1 MDFTRKLSF
10 LVFLL
15 CVLISLKNQ
24 NAETNRN
31 GSFQNPEY
39 SSSDSPSLLRAPSAQ
54 RKLQENDTHDDAL
67 HEWLRYDYYNESC
80 PLAEQIIR
88 STVQELYELRP
99 NVAPALLRLVFHDC
113 FVEGCDASILLDP
126 ADEIESE
133 KGAPPNES
141 LKGFDL
147 IDIIK
152 SELEETCP
160 GVVSCADIIA
170 LAARESVLL
179 AGGPFYPLYT
189 GRKDSTVSFL
199 EVATYELPSPQDD
212 LSKTIESF
220 ASRGF
225 DERETVSLL
234 AAHSTGTIHCKF
246 FFNRLYNF
254 SGTDGPDPSIDTEF
268 LGLLR
273 SKCNSSHPSSAPSAS
288 PSLSPSSSSSTE
300 NSLTA
305 VFKDPGMKM
314 DYEGPGT
321 GFGTLYYRSL
331 LQGKG
336 LLFVDQQLTAGEE
349 TETWVRAYA
358 SDVSLFQRD
367 FGLTM
372 IKLSNLQVLT
382 APMGQV
388 RLNCRKVN

>member
-24 NAETNRN
+24 NAEINKKY
-31 GSFQNPEY
+31 SFQIAADFDTRVNN
-39 SSSDSPSLLRAPSAQ
+39 LHQ
-54 RKLQENDTHDDAL
+54 R
-67 HEWLRYDYYNESC
+67 LRYDYYNESC

-88 STVQELYELRP
+88 STVRELYDSRP
-99 NVAPALLRLVFHDC
+99 DVAPALLRLVFHDC
-113 FVEGCDASILLDP
+113 FVEGCDASILLDS
-126 ADEIESE
+126 DDDIESE
-133 KGAPPNES
+133 KEAPPNES
-141 LKGFDL
+141 LRGYDV

-152 SELEETCP
+152 SEVEEACP
-160 GVVSCADIIA
+160 GIVSCADIIV
-170 LAARESVLL
+170 LAARESVLM
-179 AGGPFYPLYT
+179 AGGPFYPLFT
-189 GRKDSTVSFL
+189 GRRDSMDSFI
-199 EVATYELPSPQDD
+199 EIATYELPSPQDD

-220 ASRGF
+220 ATRGF

-234 AAHSTGTIHCKF
+234 GAHSTGTIHCNF
-246 FFNRLYNF
+246 FSNRLYNF
-254 SGTDGPDPSIDTEF
+254 SGTDVPDPSIDTEF
-268 LGLLR
+268 LDILR
-273 SKCNSSHPSSAPSAS
+273 SKCNTSNPTSAPSAS
-288 PSLSPSSSSSTE
+288 PSLSPSPSSAASFH
-300 NSLTA
+300 N
-305 VFKDPGMKM
+305 PGMKM
-314 DYEGPGT
+314 DYEGPRT

-336 LLFVDQQLTAGEE
+336 LLFVDQQLTAGED

-382 APMGQV
+382 TPAGQV